1 MGASIALELL
11 RTSFLAEARSNS
23 VSGTGCVV
31 LWRLVLCREWL
42 CCVVMCV
49 LFLVLA
55 LFLLQ
60 L

>member
-31 LWRLVLCREWL
+31 LCCGGL
-42 CCVVMCV
+42 CCVVYGCV
-49 LFLVLA
+49 VLCCVV
-55 LFLLQ
+55 L
-60 L
+60 